1 MHRSQSQSQS
11 NAKQSSKG
19 STTAVKKQLPSRG
32 AAAATTTAAASPR
45 LKAALERASPPLCD
59 KDSPSS
65 DDTVG
70 PDIVEP
76 PSTFAPHH
84 QYTLGIAR
92 RVLELRVRD
101 KRNIYVAMRQQP
113 PVNPNAFLPHYGLSA
128 GEFAVW
134 QILNERPRRSTP

>member
-1 MHRSQSQSQS
+1 MNRPG
-11 NAKQSSKG
+11 AKSTKTRGG
-19 STTAVKKQLPSRG
+19 SGSGAHGGGKAVAVAVPVSVPVAVAVAVAVAGDDDDDDTTHG
-32 AAAATTTAAASPR
+32 DT
-45 LKAALERASPPLCD
+45 
-59 KDSPSS
+59 SPSS
-65 DDTVG
+65 RSSSEAL
-70 PDIVEP
+70 DIVEP

-84 QYTLGIAR
+84 QYTLGVAR

-134 QILNERPRRSTP
+134 QILNERPRRSMP